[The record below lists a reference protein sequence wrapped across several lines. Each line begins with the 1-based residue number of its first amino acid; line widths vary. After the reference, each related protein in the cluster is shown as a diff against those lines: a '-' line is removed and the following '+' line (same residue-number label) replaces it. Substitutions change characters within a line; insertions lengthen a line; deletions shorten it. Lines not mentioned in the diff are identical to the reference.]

1 MEQAENNKVVDINLN
16 LSVFM
21 LNVLEIFFK
30 LS

>member
-1 MEQAENNKVVDINLN
+1 MEQVENNKVVDINLN